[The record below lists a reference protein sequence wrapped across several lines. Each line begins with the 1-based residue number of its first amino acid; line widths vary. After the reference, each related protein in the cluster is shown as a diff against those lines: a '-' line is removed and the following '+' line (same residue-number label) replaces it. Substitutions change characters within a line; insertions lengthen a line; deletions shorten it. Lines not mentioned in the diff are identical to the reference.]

1 VLTRTLVPVSREE
14 LQGRLRKIIA
24 AELGVEP
31 EEVQPETEIPKIRG
45 ADSIRQLE
53 ATMAIEDEFDL
64 EIPDAI
70 LDQLQT
76 LDDLTRYV
84 AARLGISET
93 SNDDASPL

>member
-1 VLTRTLVPVSREE
+1 MFAKTLVPVSREE
-14 LQGRLRKIIA
+14 LRGRLRKIIA

-31 EEVQPETEIPKIRG
+31 EEVLPETVIPKIRG

-64 EIPDAI
+64 EIPDTV

-76 LDDLTRYV
+76 LDDLTEYV
-84 AARLGISET
+84 AKRLGILET
-93 SNDDASPL
+93 SNDDASLI